1 LGAGVPLP
9 EVACSDFSAKEF
21 EMPNVYEIIRD
32 HVSLSISCI
41 DRIYVN
47 GYIATL
53 QVPGQLCLF
62 MRDHLGQPIPSP
74 AVLRPIHDRFVAGV
88 EEYAQRHRTPV
99 VHF

>member
-1 LGAGVPLP
+1 MK
-9 EVACSDFSAKEF
+9 ERRSSDFRTSLFRITRTGSQRSFASNRRVLTPALFWGRRTSSRGGMLGLLLAKEF

-62 MRDHLGQPIPSP
+62 MR
-74 AVLRPIHDRFVAGV
+74 
-88 EEYAQRHRTPV
+88 
-99 VHF
+99 